1 MRAAVARLTLA
12 QAACLPF
19 LAWDGSDGGP
29 GLKVQDLEITG
40 AERARLAALWLWLV
54 GVAPDSLAAAS
65 AGNEVLTDGPLLVA
79 LSLPAAEFLS
89 WWRCQAWAEFDST
102 ARTGSEAW
110 AWDVMDRVR
119 AACLEM
125 GALAVQVPIR
135 APG

>member
-1 MRAAVARLTLA
+1 MRAAVTRLTLA

-19 LAWDGSDGGP
+19 SNWDGSDGGP
-29 GLKVQDLEITG
+29 GLQVQDLEITG

-54 GVAPDSLAAAS
+54 GVAPDSLAAA

-110 AWDVMDRVR
+110 AWGVMDKAR
-119 AACLEM
+119 AACAVL
-125 GALAVQVPIR
+125 GALAVQLPIR

>member
-1 MRAAVARLTLA
+1 MKAAVKKLTLA

-19 LAWDGSDGGP
+19 SNWDGSNGGP
-29 GLKVQDLEITG
+29 GLQVQDLEITG

-54 GVAPDSLAAAS
+54 GVAPDSLAAAAA
-65 AGNEVLTDGPLLVA
+65 AGSEVLTDGPLLVA

-110 AWDVMDRVR
+110 AWGVMDKAR
-119 AACLEM
+119 AACAVLGPM
-125 GALAVQVPIR
+125 ATQRAMSAL
-135 APG
+135 